1 MMLNNYTTQN
11 HSDTRSNTSQQIRNQ
26 SQLNNLG
33 CSSLEGTIPHLQF
46 SIEIQSNNLTY
57 HKPYTKKQQINY
69 KLIKYLHEVEGL
81 GYRKISKKMNSW
93 GIRTIRGK
101 KWFPQSVH
109 SVLKRK
115 HQRDMRIEELRN
127 KKFPTKMSK
136 MKVVYYTFD

>member
-1 MMLNNYTTQN
+1 
-11 HSDTRSNTSQQIRNQ
+11 
-26 SQLNNLG
+26 LNNLG

-93 GIRTIRGK
+93 GIPTVRGK
-101 KWFPQSVH
+101 KWFPQSVF

-115 HQRDMRIEELRN
+115 HQRDMRIDELRN